1 MSSSLVVD
9 VLTDLLQRSRAR
21 GAAFSRTT
29 AYGNWGLRFP
39 GGAAL
44 AVHAVVDGEVHL
56 WLQDPQRALRLVP
69 GDIVLVREST
79 PHLVAHAPG
88 APFVELA
95 EAMAAGAG
103 VSRRIEVGDPAQPV
117 SAAFFCGAYMF
128 EGDLCDGLLEALPDT
143 LRLRPASGSTLR
155 ATMDL
160 LAREMLEEGPGQQTL
175 LDRLLDVALVQIL
188 REHLTALRTDA
199 PGWFRASADPRIGA
213 ALRALHARPEH
224 QWTVAEL
231 AEHALLSRSAFAR
244 HFTELL
250 GVAPLAYLA
259 DWRMALARERLRD
272 TDAGLATIAQT
283 LGYASEFS
291 FAAAFKRH
299 HGTAPGRWRSQA
311 RVGDAGA
318 AVASA

>member
-1 MSSSLVVD
+1 MD

-29 AYGNWGLRFP
+29 AYGDWGLRFP
-39 GGAAL
+39 GGAAV
-44 AVHAVVDGEVHL
+44 AVHAIVDGEVHL
-56 WLQDPQRALRLVP
+56 WVREPEQALRLLP
-69 GDIVLVREST
+69 GDVVLVREAT
-79 PHLVAHAPG
+79 AHHVAHVPG
-88 APFVELA
+88 APCVDLA
-95 EAMAAGAG
+95 EAITPGTG
-103 VSRRIEVGDPAQPV
+103 VSRRVAVGDPALPPA
-117 SAAFFCGAYMF
+117 AAFFCGAYRF
-128 EGDLCDGLLEALPDT
+128 EGDLCDGLLAGLPDI
-143 LRLRPASGSTLR
+143 LPLRPASGSTLR

-160 LAREMLEEGPGQQTL
+160 LAREMLEDAPGQQTL

-188 REHLTALRTDA
+188 REHLTALRTEA
-199 PGWFRASADPRIGA
+199 PGWFRGSADPRIGA
-213 ALRALHARPEH
+213 ALRALHATPEH

-272 TDAGLATIAQT
+272 SEAGLAAIAHS

-299 HGTAPGRWRSQA
+299 HGTAPGRWRGQSRA
-311 RVGDAGA
+311 AAEAALAA
-318 AVASA
+318 AVH

>member
-1 MSSSLVVD
+1 MD
-9 VLTDLLQRSRAR
+9 VLTDLLQRSRAH

-29 AYGNWGLRFP
+29 AHGAWGLRFP
-39 GGAAL
+39 GGRAL
-44 AVHAVVDGEVHL
+44 AVHAIVDGEVHL
-56 WLQDPQRALRLVP
+56 WVHQAEHSLRLLP
-69 GDIVLVREST
+69 GDLVLVREST
-79 PHLVAHAPG
+79 PHYLAHTPG
-88 APFVELA
+88 APCIELA
-95 EAMAAGAG
+95 QAMTPGTG
-103 VSRRIEVGDPAQPV
+103 VSKRGRVGDPAEPA
-117 SAAFFCGAYMF
+117 SAAFFCGAYRF

-155 ATMDL
+155 ATIDL

-188 REHLTALRTDA
+188 REHLTALRTEA
-199 PGWFRASADPRIGA
+199 PRWFRASADPRIGA
-213 ALRALHARPEH
+213 ALQALHAAPEH
-224 QWTVAEL
+224 PWTVAEL

-272 TDAGLATIAQT
+272 TDAGLATIAQS

-299 HGTAPGRWRSQA
+299 HGTAPGRWRSQT
-311 RVGDAGA
+311 RA
-318 AVASA
+318 AAAA